1 MGIFT
6 VLKIIVSTALFFFFI
21 LTANNC
27 YIFFFKIYI
36 KILQISTYTIP
47 YKYLNLYV
55 KYLIKLSIFW
65 SVNSIPLDTQHG
77 HFPILTND
85 LIRYK
90 LINYKGVCLFDIEE
104 EKREFH
110 IREEKIFIFISL
122 LIVKVFFILA

>member
-36 KILQISTYTIP
+36 KILQISTYRYTIP

-55 KYLIKLSIFW
+55 KYLIKLFIFW

-77 HFPILTND
+77 HFPILN
-85 LIRYK
+85 K
-90 LINYKGVCLFDIEE
+90 
-104 EKREFH
+104 
-110 IREEKIFIFISL
+110 
-122 LIVKVFFILA
+122 

>member
-77 HFPILTND
+77 HFPILNKWSYS
-85 LIRYK
+85 LQ
-90 LINYKGVCLFDIEE
+90 INQL
-104 EKREFH
+104 
-110 IREEKIFIFISL
+110 
-122 LIVKVFFILA
+122 